1 MLKIDRHVIIQVL
14 GGLMNKPEF
23 LSDTDKYRLEI
34 SDFPNTLDKFVFSA
48 INNLYNDGEGATA
61 IRAIDVENY
70 LKENATAKVLMEK
83 ENGDIY
89 LQDCG
94 SMGDPANFNYYYNKL
109 KKLNFL
115 KDIQATGR
123 SIEQFYCEDIL
134 NPNYT
139 EINDRFE
146 RLSLTDI
153 LNELKMEVNHY
164 ESKFVLNNQIEE
176 SKATDGIENLIEE
189 LKVRPEVGCKLQG
202 DIINTVCRGGRKGK
216 LYLRSAGSGVGKTR
230 SMVGDACNI
239 AYPIRFDRKKGQ
251 WVSTGSAEKV
261 LYVMTEQ
268 DPDEIKTMILAY
280 LTGYNEEIFLYGTYG
295 EQEMPRILQAIDIM
309 KKYEGNMLFARIP
322 DPSASAVKNLFRRY
336 SIQQGVENFFYDY
349 IFSSPA
355 MLEEYRDLKLP
366 EYVCL
371 RLFTTAL
378 KNLAI
383 ELNAFVLTSTQI
395 SNDDS
400 EGGFKDFRNIQGSKA
415 IVNLVDFACIM
426 SRPSKDEL
434 EQLAGFEKSFSFTPN
449 LVTDVF
455 KNRRGRWNM
464 IRIWSYNDLGCCR
477 REDLFVTT
485 VDLKPIKE
493 FQTIE
498 FAATSFKDFT
508 ELCELYNT
516 GEVSEEIY
524 EEFYAISDIK
534 PEGLLENP
542 AAAFEDDE
550 DNRRRV
556 ANKSFEELLD
566 F

>member
-23 LSDTDKYRLEI
+23 LSDTDKYRLEV

-123 SIEQFYCEDIL
+123 NIEQFYCEDIL

-146 RLSLTDI
+146 RLTLNDI

-164 ESKFVLNNQIEE
+164 ESKFVLNNQVEE
-176 SKATDGIENLIEE
+176 SKATDGIEDLIEE
-189 LKVRPEVGCKLQG
+189 LKIRPEVGCKLQG

-336 SIQQGVENFFYDY
+336 NIQQGVENFFYDY

-383 ELNAFVLTSTQI
+383 ELNAFILTSTQI

-498 FAATSFKDFT
+498 FAATSFKDFK
-508 ELCELYNT
+508 ELCDLYNT

-556 ANKSFEELLD
+556 ANKSFDELLG